1 MLRYA
6 ISPDIILRDGN
17 VICMDAT
24 NTTSQAIAVKGKKI
38 MAIGSSEDIS
48 LLIGENTEVI
58 NLEGRTVLP
67 GFVDSHVHVEHYG
80 RDQVQMSLRDCKN
93 EEETLKLLKRKVEQ
107 TKPGVWITACGVP
120 MGKLSPGK
128 RGFTLKEVD
137 AISSNNPV
145 YIECSSAGHYSW
157 INSYA
162 LKLLNITKDSCPE
175 GIKGGRGI
183 VRDSSGEL
191 TGRLQDDAW
200 NWGIRQIKPYTFNW
214 FLKALQLAQEDF
226 LKVGVTAAHSAWED
240 PYILSGFRELEKQ
253 GKLRM
258 RTFISLDMENYS
270 DLFISTGMS
279 TGFGSDMLMLMRFKI
294 VLNVPPHA
302 AVFEDYASMPG
313 NRGYHLYPPEWVEE
327 KVLNAVQHRWSVLI
341 HVMGDGDTDMALTA
355 YEKALEWYKKR
366 TGKDNNSLRLQL
378 CHYKMSNPSL
388 IERTAA
394 AKILVSIEPSSK
406 LAPYN
411 APGGLIER
419 LLGYERW
426 VRSHPVRSFF
436 DAGINVAFGSD
447 YPMPYGFID
456 PRAGI
461 YASLDGCGHP
471 WDVITAYQ
479 ALQGYTI
486 NGAFGVFSEKK
497 FGSIEVGKFAD
508 FVVFSDN
515 PLTMPKD
522 RIWDAANNEPKDL
535 LVDYT
540 IVGGK
545 IEYKRE
551 EKLG

>member
-1 MLRYA
+1 MLRNA
-6 ISPDIILRDGN
+6 LNPDMILHNGN
-17 VICMDAT
+17 VICMDVV
-24 NTTSQAIAVKGKKI
+24 NTTAQAIAVKNKKI
-38 MAIGSSEDIS
+38 IAVGCSEDIR
-48 LLIGENTEVI
+48 LLAGRNTEVI
-58 NLEGRTVLP
+58 DLGGRTILP
-67 GFVDSHVHVEHYG
+67 GFIDSHVHVEHYG
-80 RDQVQMSLRDCKN
+80 RDQVQLSLRECKN
-93 EEETLKLLKRKVEQ
+93 EEEALKLLKQKVKYAKLGE
-107 TKPGVWITACGVP
+107 WITACGVP
-120 MGKLSPGK
+120 MGKISPGK

-137 AISSNNPV
+137 AISPNNPV
-145 YIECSSAGHYSW
+145 YIDCSSAGHYSW

-162 LKLLNITKDSCPE
+162 LKLFHITKDSYPE

-183 VRDSSGEL
+183 VRDTNGEL

-200 NWGIRQIKPYTFNW
+200 NWGVRQIKPYTFDW

-240 PYILSGFRELEKQ
+240 PYILSGFQALEKQ

-258 RTFISLDMENYS
+258 RTFISLDMERFS

-279 TGFGSDMLMLMRFKI
+279 TGFGSDMLKLLRFKI

-327 KVLNAVQHRWSVLI
+327 KVLKAVQHGWSVLI
-341 HVMGDGDTDMALTA
+341 HVMGDADTNMALTA
-355 YEKALEWYKKR
+355 YEKALEWYKKE

-394 AKILVSIEPSSK
+394 AKIVVSIEPSAK

-419 LLGYERW
+419 LLGHERW
-426 VRSHPVRSFF
+426 VRSHPVRAFF
-436 DAGINVAFGSD
+436 DAGINVTFGSD

-471 WDVITAYQ
+471 WDVITPYQ
-479 ALQGYTI
+479 AFQAYTI
-486 NGAFGVFSEKK
+486 NGAYGVLSENR

-508 FVVFSDN
+508 LVVLSDN

-522 RIWDAANNEPKDL
+522 RIWDAASNKPRDL

-540 IVGGK
+540 FVGGK

-551 EKLG
+551 ER